1 MIGLFLRRFPG
12 LVRRSKGLVLCVLL
26 LFTFSNFVA
35 LCPHLFTRSYWSR
48 GSLSNNELA
57 GALLL
62 FATIDKFG
70 RVKCAVASYLLVAV
84 FLIPVAL
91 EASGTFVWLYLALA
105 FGTAGSSTTWVHTT
119 ELYSTDIRSTAHTLA
134 FIVGRFGGFA
144 SGYVVENANSIPFA
158 TTVLIIM
165 AALSAL
171 GTLTLRETMGER
183 LS

>member
-1 MIGLFLRRFPG
+1 MIASKLR
-12 LVRRSKGLVLCVLL
+12 
-26 LFTFSNFVA
+26 
-35 LCPHLFTRSYWSR
+35 
-48 GSLSNNELA
+48 
-57 GALLL
+57 
-62 FATIDKFG
+62 
-70 RVKCAVASYLLVAV
+70 
-84 FLIPVAL
+84 
-91 EASGTFVWLYLALA
+91 YLA
-105 FGTAGSSTTWVHTT
+105 SSTIASAERLTWVHTT

>member
-1 MIGLFLRRFPG
+1 MPR
-12 LVRRSKGLVLCVLL
+12 
-26 LFTFSNFVA
+26 
-35 LCPHLFTRSYWSR
+35 
-48 GSLSNNELA
+48 ELA
-57 GALLL
+57 
-62 FATIDKFG
+62 
-70 RVKCAVASYLLVAV
+70 RVSHK
-84 FLIPVAL
+84 IKRRR
-91 EASGTFVWLYLALA
+91 LYRPC
-105 FGTAGSSTTWVHTT
+105 
-119 ELYSTDIRSTAHTLA
+119 TDIRSTAHTLA

>member
-1 MIGLFLRRFPG
+1 MGPGGAGAPRGRAQKTEPEPTAKSLRTSPTRPG
-12 LVRRSKGLVLCVLL
+12 TATTTHASIFAI
-26 LFTFSNFVA
+26 FTS
-35 LCPHLFTRSYWSR
+35 
-48 GSLSNNELA
+48 ELA

-62 FATIDKFG
+62 FATIDRFG
-70 RVKCAVASYLLVAV
+70 RVKCAVLSYLLVAV

>member
-1 MIGLFLRRFPG
+1 MIGLCLRRFRG
-12 LVRRSKGLVLCVLL
+12 LARRSKGMVLCVVLI
-26 LFTFSNFVA
+26 FTFSNFVA
-35 LCPHLFTRSYWSR
+35 LCPHLFTRSYWS
-48 GSLSNNELA
+48 
-57 GALLL
+57 
-62 FATIDKFG
+62 IDKFG
-70 RVKCAVASYLLVAV
+70 RVKCAVASYVLVAV

-158 TTVLIIM
+158 TIVLIIM

>member
-1 MIGLFLRRFPG
+1 MTSDPVRASESQDEAKPLLGDAEEKCDVVVEAIG
-12 LVRRSKGLVLCVLL
+12 
-26 LFTFSNFVA
+26 
-35 LCPHLFTRSYWSR
+35 
-48 GSLSNNELA
+48 
-57 GALLL
+57 
-62 FATIDKFG
+62 FG
-70 RVKCAVASYLLVAV
+70 NC
-84 FLIPVAL
+84 
-91 EASGTFVWLYLALA
+91 
-105 FGTAGSSTTWVHTT
+105 GTAGSSTTWVHTT

>member
-1 MIGLFLRRFPG
+1 MIVRPYLYTTSYLGYVYIEIGL
-12 LVRRSKGLVLCVLL
+12 
-26 LFTFSNFVA
+26 
-35 LCPHLFTRSYWSR
+35 
-48 GSLSNNELA
+48 
-57 GALLL
+57 
-62 FATIDKFG
+62 
-70 RVKCAVASYLLVAV
+70 
-84 FLIPVAL
+84 
-91 EASGTFVWLYLALA
+91 
-105 FGTAGSSTTWVHTT
+105 TTWVHTT
-119 ELYSTDIRSTAHTLA
+119 ELYSTDVRSTAHTLA

>member
-1 MIGLFLRRFPG
+1 MDHATSM
-12 LVRRSKGLVLCVLL
+12 V
-26 LFTFSNFVA
+26 VA
-35 LCPHLFTRSYWSR
+35 LVGRGLRAAASR
-48 GSLSNNELA
+48 RRDRIVVRPERVATLA
-57 GALLL
+57 SRRGQEGGGGGR
-62 FATIDKFG
+62 ATSIDKFG
-70 RVKCAVASYLLVAV
+70 RVKCAVLSYLLVAV

>member
-1 MIGLFLRRFPG
+1 MSRRFSMTSNP
-12 LVRRSKGLVLCVLL
+12 VRASESQDEAEPLLGDAEKKCDDVVEAIGFGNWSLL
-26 LFTFSNFVA
+26 LVILLGF
-35 LCPHLFTRSYWSR
+35 LFMGDSIEATLLDFLYDCV
-48 GSLSNNELA
+48 G
-57 GALLL
+57 GAFDLNP
-62 FATIDKFG
+62 F
-70 RVKCAVASYLLVAV
+70 
-84 FLIPVAL
+84 
-91 EASGTFVWLYLALA
+91 EASTVISMA

-158 TTVLIIM
+158 TIVLIIM

>member
-1 MIGLFLRRFPG
+1 MRR
-12 LVRRSKGLVLCVLL
+12 RRGGDRFWQLEFMGDRHVVYSRCSVDHAVGVV
-26 LFTFSNFVA
+26 VA
-35 LCPHLFTRSYWSR
+35 LVGRRLRAAASCRCDCAPLRPERVAEVASR
-48 GSLSNNELA
+48 G
-57 GALLL
+57 
-62 FATIDKFG
+62 
-70 RVKCAVASYLLVAV
+70 
-84 FLIPVAL
+84 
-91 EASGTFVWLYLALA
+91 
-105 FGTAGSSTTWVHTT
+105 GSSTTWVHTT

-158 TTVLIIM
+158 TIVLIIM

>member
-1 MIGLFLRRFPG
+1 MQSPRPAPRTSSWIFPRAAWAASSRCFRSLRI
-12 LVRRSKGLVLCVLL
+12 
-26 LFTFSNFVA
+26 A
-35 LCPHLFTRSYWSR
+35 LNS
-48 GSLSNNELA
+48 
-57 GALLL
+57 
-62 FATIDKFG
+62 
-70 RVKCAVASYLLVAV
+70 
-84 FLIPVAL
+84 
-91 EASGTFVWLYLALA
+91 

>member
-1 MIGLFLRRFPG
+1 MSRRFSMTSNP
-12 LVRRSKGLVLCVLL
+12 VRASESQDEAEPLL
-26 LFTFSNFVA
+26 
-35 LCPHLFTRSYWSR
+35 
-48 GSLSNNELA
+48 G
-57 GALLL
+57 GAEE
-62 FATIDKFG
+62 
-70 RVKCAVASYLLVAV
+70 KCDVVV
-84 FLIPVAL
+84 
-91 EASGTFVWLYLALA
+91 
-105 FGTAGSSTTWVHTT
+105 AGSSTTWVHTT

>member
-1 MIGLFLRRFPG
+1 MSRRFSMTSIDNPIPA
-12 LVRRSKGLVLCVLL
+12 VRASESQDEAKPLLADAEEKCDVVVEAIGFGNWSLL
-26 LFTFSNFVA
+26 LVM
-35 LCPHLFTRSYWSR
+35 
-48 GSLSNNELA
+48 
-57 GALLL
+57 
-62 FATIDKFG
+62 
-70 RVKCAVASYLLVAV
+70 
-84 FLIPVAL
+84 
-91 EASGTFVWLYLALA
+91 
-105 FGTAGSSTTWVHTT
+105 GSSTTWVHTT

>member
-1 MIGLFLRRFPG
+1 M
-12 LVRRSKGLVLCVLL
+12 
-26 LFTFSNFVA
+26 
-35 LCPHLFTRSYWSR
+35 
-48 GSLSNNELA
+48 
-57 GALLL
+57 
-62 FATIDKFG
+62 
-70 RVKCAVASYLLVAV
+70 SYLLVAV

-91 EASGTFVWLYLALA
+91 EASGTFVGLGVEIKFRAPSCDVVARPPVPTYSAGISTRSGCYLALA

-165 AALSAL
+165 AALSAGDADAARDDGRRPPAITLAVRTTPAVAASGAGGEGGRTTEL
-171 GTLTLRETMGER
+171 GGGRTCWC
-183 LS
+183 

>member
-1 MIGLFLRRFPG
+1 MPSFIYE
-12 LVRRSKGLVLCVLL
+12 VLL
-26 LFTFSNFVA
+26 EIE
-35 LCPHLFTRSYWSR
+35 SR
-48 GSLSNNELA
+48 GSLSKFWTIFAIFTSELA

-70 RVKCAVASYLLVAV
+70 RVKCAVLSYLLVAV

-119 ELYSTDIRSTAHTLA
+119 ELYSTDIRSTAHTFA

>member
-1 MIGLFLRRFPG
+1 MWTASE
-12 LVRRSKGLVLCVLL
+12 VK
-26 LFTFSNFVA
+26 TFAS
-35 LCPHLFTRSYWSR
+35 
-48 GSLSNNELA
+48 SLNELA
-57 GALLL
+57 IYINI
-62 FATIDKFG
+62 FKT
-70 RVKCAVASYLLVAV
+70 RRSRC
-84 FLIPVAL
+84 
-91 EASGTFVWLYLALA
+91 YLALA

>member
-1 MIGLFLRRFPG
+1 MAQED
-12 LVRRSKGLVLCVLL
+12 RSKLNPKNATQRLNV
-26 LFTFSNFVA
+26 
-35 LCPHLFTRSYWSR
+35 P
-48 GSLSNNELA
+48 
-57 GALLL
+57 ALL
-62 FATIDKFG
+62 DDVQPDPG
-70 RVKCAVASYLLVAV
+70 GPRVRV
-84 FLIPVAL
+84 P
-91 EASGTFVWLYLALA
+91 
-105 FGTAGSSTTWVHTT
+105 
-119 ELYSTDIRSTAHTLA
+119 TDIRSTAHTLA

>member
-1 MIGLFLRRFPG
+1 MC
-12 LVRRSKGLVLCVLL
+12 VVLI
-26 LFTFSNFVA
+26 FTFSNFVA
-35 LCPHLFTRSYWSR
+35 LCPHLFTRSYWS
-48 GSLSNNELA
+48 
-57 GALLL
+57 
-62 FATIDKFG
+62 IDKFG
-70 RVKCAVASYLLVAV
+70 RVKCAVASYVLVAV

-158 TTVLIIM
+158 TTVLIIIC
-165 AALSAL
+165 LLYTSPSP
-171 GTLTLRETMGER
+171 RD
-183 LS
+183 

>member
-1 MIGLFLRRFPG
+1 MKHISGGFF
-12 LVRRSKGLVLCVLL
+12 
-26 LFTFSNFVA
+26 
-35 LCPHLFTRSYWSR
+35 WS
-48 GSLSNNELA
+48 
-57 GALLL
+57 
-62 FATIDKFG
+62 
-70 RVKCAVASYLLVAV
+70 
-84 FLIPVAL
+84 
-91 EASGTFVWLYLALA
+91 A
-105 FGTAGSSTTWVHTT
+105 FRTSTAGSSTTWVHTT

>member
-1 MIGLFLRRFPG
+1 MTSNPVRASESQDEAEPLLGDAEEKCDVVVEAIGFG
-12 LVRRSKGLVLCVLL
+12 NWSLL
-26 LFTFSNFVA
+26 LVM
-35 LCPHLFTRSYWSR
+35 
-48 GSLSNNELA
+48 
-57 GALLL
+57 
-62 FATIDKFG
+62 
-70 RVKCAVASYLLVAV
+70 
-84 FLIPVAL
+84 
-91 EASGTFVWLYLALA
+91 
-105 FGTAGSSTTWVHTT
+105 GSSTTWVHTT

>member
-1 MIGLFLRRFPG
+1 MYYCSLRS
-12 LVRRSKGLVLCVLL
+12 LTSWLC
-26 LFTFSNFVA
+26 A
-35 LCPHLFTRSYWSR
+35 LIYLR
-48 GSLSNNELA
+48 GLA
-57 GALLL
+57 GV
-62 FATIDKFG
+62 G
-70 RVKCAVASYLLVAV
+70 GSQ
-84 FLIPVAL
+84 
-91 EASGTFVWLYLALA
+91 S
-105 FGTAGSSTTWVHTT
+105 TAGSSTTWVHTT

>member
-1 MIGLFLRRFPG
+1 MW
-12 LVRRSKGLVLCVLL
+12 K
-26 LFTFSNFVA
+26 SNFGRPTRCCRRDRVGTD
-35 LCPHLFTRSYWSR
+35 LPHL
-48 GSLSNNELA
+48 
-57 GALLL
+57 
-62 FATIDKFG
+62 
-70 RVKCAVASYLLVAV
+70 LV
-84 FLIPVAL
+84 
-91 EASGTFVWLYLALA
+91 STQVWLYLALA